1 MSKAAQRM
9 FLSFGISLIRLGRRD
24 MFEDCGIAKTRSS
37 EEFTDEAIRHYYMYL
52 VKVQNKS
59 AQRAFMVTCEAYG
72 HFYPNTSDWCV
83 PKEVATILNPGLR
96 V

>member
-1 MSKAAQRM
+1 
-9 FLSFGISLIRLGRRD
+9 

-37 EEFTDEAIRHYYMYL
+37 EEFTDEAIRHYYSYL

-72 HFYPNTSDWCV
+72 RFYPKTPEWRV

>member
-1 MSKAAQRM
+1 
-9 FLSFGISLIRLGRRD
+9 
-24 MFEDCGIAKTRSS
+24 MFEDCEIAKTRSS
-37 EEFTDEAIRHYYMYL
+37 EEFTDEAIRHYYRYL

-59 AQRAFMVTCEAYG
+59 AHRPFMVTCEAYW
-72 HFYPNTSDWCV
+72 HFYPNISDWRV

>member
-1 MSKAAQRM
+1 
-9 FLSFGISLIRLGRRD
+9 
-24 MFEDCGIAKTRSS
+24 MFEGCEIPKTRSS
-37 EEFTDEAIRHYYMYL
+37 EEFTDEATRHDYSYL

-59 AQRAFMVTCEAYG
+59 AQRAFMVTCEVYG
-72 HFYPNTSDWCV
+72 HFYPKTLDWRV

>member
-1 MSKAAQRM
+1 MS
-9 FLSFGISLIRLGRRD
+9 FIRLERGE
-24 MFEDCGIAKTRSS
+24 MYEGFEIAKTRSS
-37 EEFTDEAIRHYYMYL
+37 EEFTDEAIRHYYRYL

-72 HFYPNTSDWCV
+72 YFYPNTSDWRV
-83 PKEVATILNPGLR
+83 PKEVATILNPSLR

>member
-1 MSKAAQRM
+1 MS
-9 FLSFGISLIRLGRRD
+9 FIRLERGE
-24 MFEDCGIAKTRSS
+24 MYEGFEIAKTRSS
-37 EEFTDEAIRHYYMYL
+37 EEFTDEAIRHYYRYL

-59 AQRAFMVTCEAYG
+59 AQRPFMVTCEAYW
-72 HFYPNTSDWCV
+72 HFYPNTSDWRV

>member
-1 MSKAAQRM
+1 
-9 FLSFGISLIRLGRRD
+9 
-24 MFEDCGIAKTRSS
+24 MFEGCGITKTCSS
-37 EEFTDEAIRHYYMYL
+37 EEFTDEAIRHYYRYL

-59 AQRAFMVTCEAYG
+59 AQRAFMVTCETYG
-72 HFYPNTSDWCV
+72 HFYPNTSDWRV